1 MSGASGLDHAGVET
15 LRSIIEDTGALAS
28 TETMIDELLDR
39 SLACLEGAGLSDD
52 AREVLTGLAYA
63 ATRRSV

>member
-1 MSGASGLDHAGVET
+1 MLGLTGKVGRFGQAALG
-15 LRSIIEDTGALAS
+15 IEGTGALAS
-28 TETMIDELLDR
+28 TETMIDELLDQ
-39 SLACLEGAGLSDD
+39 SLASLDGAGLSDD